1 MCFSNIRASGLVA
14 ADKTTGSVV
23 SLAHHL
29 EEFKSF
35 VECLERLYN
44 CSLTLPQLAS
54 PKQIKKFC
62 TGLIEGEKDHLWKAD
77 LCGLSAQ
84 SRFGIAHSLFLFR
97 KTLPGEKPRV
107 DDYVRKLSTPQSA
120 PDQDFKDFALRLTRK
135 LFRRG
140 WDRTYVDHAL
150 TNVMSHSS
158 SSESGRKAGGG
169 RGLDVQSREQRSEFT
184 TYVINSVA
192 PRPRGVS
199 KVQAIDTGGKW
210 RIISIPPRVDNAL
223 RPLHKAMYSHLS
235 RFDWLLRGDAKA
247 ARFKDFSPVEGEVFV
262 SGDYES
268 ATDNLN
274 ADLQKAILSE
284 LLERSSTVPQGICEH
299 ALSIY
304 SSRLAID
311 GTNEL
316 FVQQRGQ
323 LMGQLTSFPL
333 LCLVNYITFRYSIR
347 RPVPV
352 KINGDDI
359 VFRATPDECS
369 RWERNVAKGGLTL
382 SLGKTLKHSRA
393 FTLNSTPFWSH
404 RSGGARLV
412 GFVRSSALFPK
423 GSLSEQI
430 ESLNGRFYSACSG
443 YGGKRRGVVRTLFLL
458 RNQKAIHASR
468 RSVTR
473 GLGMAAGEQEIKG
486 AGLWYRELF
495 YLEQPEEPL
504 LPTLDGR
511 TPVKG
516 WKQVPR
522 AWFSD
527 SSEIKRWERLWSGA
541 CVYHAWFSDFTT
553 SSFSEDSKMAKVRE
567 GVSPYGLGTLIS
579 TRVRHMLRMTRS
591 QVWRWV
597 NLRRNTSVFG
607 RVRGAKSQMIWVEV
621 DELPER
627 SSLRFVKGVV

>member
-1 MCFSNIRASGLVA
+1 MCSRVNRVA

-29 EEFKSF
+29 EEFESF
-35 VECLERLYN
+35 VACLERLYN
-44 CSLTLPQLAS
+44 CSLTRPQLES

-97 KTLPGEKPRV
+97 KTLPGEKPSV
-107 DDYVRKLSTPQSA
+107 DAYVRKLSTPQSA
-120 PDQDFKDFALRLTRK
+120 PDPDFKDFALRLTRK
-135 LFRRG
+135 LFRFG
-140 WDRTYVDHAL
+140 WDRTYIDHAL
-150 TNVMSHSS
+150 TNVLSHSS
-158 SSESGRKAGGG
+158 SAESGRKAGGG
-169 RGLDVQSREQRSEFT
+169 RGLEVQSREQRSEFT
-184 TYVINSVA
+184 TYVLNSVA

-199 KVQAIDTGGKW
+199 RVQAIDTGGKW

-235 RFDWLLRGDAKA
+235 KMDWLLRGDAKA
-247 ARFKDFSPVEGEVFV
+247 ARFKDFSPVEGEIFV

-284 LLERSSTVPQGICEH
+284 LLERSYAVPQGIREH
-299 ALSIY
+299 ALSVY
-304 SSRLAID
+304 SSRLGYD

-347 RPVPV
+347 RSVPV
-352 KINGDDI
+352 RINGDDI
-359 VFRATPDECS
+359 VFRATPEECAS
-369 RWERNVAKGGLTL
+369 WERNVAKGGLKL
-382 SLGKTLKHSRA
+382 SLGKTLKHGRA

-423 GSLSEQI
+423 GALSEQI
-430 ESLNGRFYSACSG
+430 SSLNGRFYSACSG
-443 YGGKRRGVVRTLFLL
+443 YGGMRRSVVRTEFLR

-473 GLGMAAGEQEIKG
+473 GLGLAAGEQEIRDS
-486 AGLWYRELF
+486 GLWFRELF
-495 YLEQPEEPL
+495 YLEQVEEPFI
-504 LPTLDGR
+504 PTLDER
-511 TPVKG
+511 VPVQG
-516 WKQVPR
+516 WRQVPKS
-522 AWFSD
+522 WI
-527 SSEIKRWERLWSGA
+527 SSQESIRDWEQRWSAA
-541 CVYHAWFSDFTT
+541 CVYHAWFSDFNN
-553 SSFSEDSKMAKVRE
+553 SSFSEDTKMSKIRE
-567 GVSPYGLGTLIS
+567 GVSPYGLGSLIS
-579 TRVRHMLRMTRS
+579 LRVRRMLRMTRS
-591 QVWRWV
+591 QIWKWV
-597 NLRRNTSVFG
+597 NLRRDTSVFG

-621 DELPER
+621 DALPKR
-627 SSLRFVKGVV
+627 CALTLVKGTI